1 MFFSTV
7 GNKIAPEF
15 DRDRIL
21 NLENRELLELCKVE
35 AFIGSGPGGQHRN
48 KNYTAVRLIFKLCD
62 QIYAEDATNRSQKQN
77 IDAALQKLRLK
88 IACMWRK
95 KAPELAGYC
104 HLNSENSLY
113 ALEVAKLID
122 MLADCKLD
130 HKCAALR
137 LNISAS
143 KLLKEIARIPEL
155 YLEFQQER
163 ARLNLNELKMP
174 R

>member
-1 MFFSTV
+1 
-7 GNKIAPEF
+7 
-15 DRDRIL
+15 
-21 NLENRELLELCKVE
+21 
-35 AFIGSGPGGQHRN
+35 
-48 KNYTAVRLIFKLCD
+48 
-62 QIYAEDATNRSQKQN
+62 
-77 IDAALQKLRLK
+77 
-88 IACMWRK
+88 MWRK
-95 KAPELAGYC
+95 KAPDLAGYC

-122 MLADCKLD
+122 ILADCKLD

-155 YLEFQQER
+155 WLEFQQER